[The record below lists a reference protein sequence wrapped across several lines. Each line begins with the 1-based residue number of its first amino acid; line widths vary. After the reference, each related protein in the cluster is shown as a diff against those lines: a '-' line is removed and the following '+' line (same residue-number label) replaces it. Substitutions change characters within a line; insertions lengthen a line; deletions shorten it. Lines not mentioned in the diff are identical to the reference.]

1 MPVLRP
7 TGVGTVLPVSLPPPA
22 PLPGPGWYA
31 DPFEPAAL
39 RWWDGRTWTSYRA
52 ARSPERE
59 PVPTLPVIAAV
70 GALAITVVA
79 LLGSR
84 FVLDGIVGFGWPIP
98 VYVVISGLLGYGPM
112 VAWCVHS
119 SRQWGTGSLRHD
131 LGVRLRPVDVGWAP
145 VIWISCVAAQI
156 AVGIVILLTNIPLTS
171 NTEGI
176 NDLDADRGYVIS
188 TLVLAVIAAPFVEEL
203 LFRGVVLRGLRSA
216 LAVVPAVALQAVLFG
231 VAHVDPVRGSGNIGL
246 VLVLA
251 AVGAVL
257 GTAAH
262 LLRRIG
268 PTMLAH
274 AILNAVVMA
283 IVLSG

>member
-1 MPVLRP
+1 VAPP
-7 TGVGTVLPVSLPPPA
+7 GGVDTVAAVSLPPPA
-22 PLPGPGWYA
+22 PLPAPGWYA
-31 DPFEPAAL
+31 DPFEPGLL
-39 RWWDGRTWTSYRA
+39 RWWDGRAWTAHRA
-52 ARSPERE
+52 APVAEPEPE
-59 PVPTLPVIAAV
+59 PTLPVVAAL

-84 FVLDGIVGFGWPIP
+84 FVLDGLVELGWPIP
-98 VYVVISGLLGYGPM
+98 VYVVISGVLGYGPM
-112 VAWCVHS
+112 VAWCVHA
-119 SRQWGTGSLRHD
+119 SRRWGTGSLRHD
-131 LGVRLRPVDVGWAP
+131 LGARMRPIDLAWAP

-156 AVGIVILLTNIPLTS
+156 VVGIAILLTNIPLTS

-188 TLVLAVIAAPFVEEL
+188 TLVLAVIAAPIVEEL

-216 LAVVPAVALQAVLFG
+216 LAVAPAVALQALLFG
-231 VAHVDPVRGSGNIGL
+231 VAHVDPVRGVGNVGL
-246 VLVLA
+246 VLVLS
-251 AVGAVL
+251 AVGAVM
-257 GTAAH
+257 GVAAH

-274 AILNAVVMA
+274 GILNAVVMA

>member
-1 MPVLRP
+1 
-7 TGVGTVLPVSLPPPA
+7 
-22 PLPGPGWYA
+22 
-31 DPFEPAAL
+31 
-39 RWWDGRTWTSYRA
+39 
-52 ARSPERE
+52 
-59 PVPTLPVIAAV
+59 
-70 GALAITVVA
+70 
-79 LLGSR
+79 
-84 FVLDGIVGFGWPIP
+84 
-98 VYVVISGLLGYGPM
+98 
-112 VAWCVHS
+112 
-119 SRQWGTGSLRHD
+119 
-131 LGVRLRPVDVGWAP
+131 